1 MLLIKKIS
9 KSFNLKKNKQNL
21 VLKKFT
27 KEIELSTF
35 NYIEGSNGSG
45 KTTFFKILSGDIL
58 PDEGELLFNDHKLN
72 NCDVAY
78 IGTNDRSFYWRLSV
92 FDNLS
97 FFNNLFNTTDNINI
111 SLLMDELG
119 ISDLKNKK
127 FMDLSQGQKQKVNI
141 CRGFLKKSKIIIFDE
156 ALSSTDQEF
165 KKTFKLKLEELL
177 NRNQKIIVFWASH
190 DSEIIEDFVVKKIHA
205 EEFLNDG

>member
-1 MLLIKKIS
+1 MLSIKKIS
-9 KSFNLKKNKQNL
+9 KSFNLKKNKKNI

-27 KEIELSTF
+27 KVIERGTY

-58 PDEGELLFNDHKLN
+58 PDEGELLFNGHRLI

-92 FDNLS
+92 FDNLA
-97 FFNNLFNTTDNINI
+97 FFNNLFNTTDNMNI

-119 ISDLKNKK
+119 ISDLKDKK

-177 NRNQKIIVFWASH
+177 NKNQKIIVFWASH
-190 DSEIIEDFVVKKIHA
+190 DSEIIEDIMAKKIHA

>member
-1 MLLIKKIS
+1 MLSIKKIS
-9 KSFNLKKNKQNL
+9 KSFNLKKNKTNT
-21 VLKKFT
+21 VLKNFT
-27 KEIELSTF
+27 RKIELSTF

-58 PDEGELLFNDHKLN
+58 PDEGEILFNDHKLIN
-72 NCDVAY
+72 SDVAY

-92 FDNLS
+92 FDNLT
-97 FFNNLFNTTDNINI
+97 FFNNLFNSTDNINI

-119 ISDLKNKK
+119 IFNLKDKK

-141 CRGFLKKSKIIIFDE
+141 CRGFLKKSKIMIFDE

-177 NRNQKIIVFWASH
+177 NKNKKIIVFWASH
-190 DSEIIEDFVVKKIHA
+190 DSETIEDFMVKKIHA
-205 EEFLNDG
+205 EEFLNDE

>member
-1 MLLIKKIS
+1 MLSIKKIS
-9 KSFNLKKNKQNL
+9 KSFSLKKNKKNT

-27 KEIELSTF
+27 KNIELNTF
-35 NYIEGSNGSG
+35 NYVEGSNGSG

-58 PDEGELLFNDHKLN
+58 PDEGELLLN
-72 NCDVAY
+72 GHNLINSDVSY

-111 SLLMDELG
+111 GLLMDELG
-119 ISDLKNKK
+119 ISSLKDKK

-165 KKTFKLKLEELL
+165 IKTFKLKLEEIL
-177 NRNQKIIVFWASH
+177 NKNQKIIVFWASH
-190 DSEIIEDFVVKKIHA
+190 DSAIIEDFTAKKMNA
-205 EEFLNDG
+205 KEFLNDR

>member
-1 MLLIKKIS
+1 MLSIKKIS
-9 KSFNLKKNKQNL
+9 KSFDLKKNKKNI

-27 KEIELSTF
+27 KEIGLNTF
-35 NYIEGSNGSG
+35 NYIKGSNGSG

-58 PDEGELLFNDHKLN
+58 PDEGEILFNDHKLIN
-72 NCDVAY
+72 SDVAY

-92 FDNLS
+92 FDNLT
-97 FFNNLFNTTDNINI
+97 FFNNLFNSTDNINI

-119 ISDLKNKK
+119 IFNLKDKK

-141 CRGFLKKSKIIIFDE
+141 CRGFLKKSKIMIFDE

-177 NRNQKIIVFWASH
+177 NQNKKIIVFWASH
-190 DSEIIEDFVVKKIHA
+190 DSETIEDFMVNKIHA
-205 EEFLNDG
+205 EEFLNDE

>member
-1 MLLIKKIS
+1 MLSIKKIS
-9 KSFNLKKNKQNL
+9 KSFNLKKNKKNI

-27 KEIELSTF
+27 KKIERSTF

-58 PDEGELLFNDHKLN
+58 PDEGELLLNDNKLIKS
-72 NCDVAY
+72 DVAY

-97 FFNNLFNTTDNINI
+97 FFNNLFNTTDNINVN
-111 SLLMDELG
+111 SLMDELG
-119 ISDLKNKK
+119 IRDLKDKK

-165 KKTFKLKLEELL
+165 KKTFKLKLEKLL
-177 NRNQKIIVFWASH
+177 NKNKKIIVFWASH
-190 DSEIIEDFVVKKIHA
+190 DSEIIEDFIAKKIHA
-205 EEFLNDG
+205 EEFLNDR

>member
-1 MLLIKKIS
+1 MLSIKKIS
-9 KSFNLKKNKQNL
+9 KSFNLKKNKKNL
-21 VLKKFT
+21 VLKKYT
-27 KEIELSTF
+27 KEIELGTF

-97 FFNNLFNTTDNINI
+97 FFNNLFNTIDNINI

-119 ISDLKNKK
+119 ISDLKDKK

-165 KKTFKLKLEELL
+165 KKTFELKLEELL
-177 NRNQKIIVFWASH
+177 NKNQKIIVFWASH
-190 DSEIIEDFVVKKIHA
+190 DSEIIEDFMVEKIHA

>member
-1 MLLIKKIS
+1 MLSIKKIS
-9 KSFNLKKNKQNL
+9 KSFNLKKNKKNI

-58 PDEGELLFNDHKLN
+58 PDEGELLFNGHRLIN
-72 NCDVAY
+72 GDVAY

-92 FDNLS
+92 FDNLA
-97 FFNNLFNTTDNINI
+97 FFNNLFNTTDNMNI

-119 ISDLKNKK
+119 ISDLKDKK

-156 ALSSTDQEF
+156 ALCSTDQEF

-177 NRNQKIIVFWASH
+177 NKNQKIIVFWASH
-190 DSEIIEDFVVKKIHA
+190 DSEIIEDIMAKKIHA

>member
-1 MLLIKKIS
+1 MLSIKKIS
-9 KSFNLKKNKQNL
+9 KSFHLKKNKKNI

-27 KEIELSTF
+27 KKIELNTF

-58 PDEGELLFNDHKLN
+58 PDEGEILFNDHKLIN
-72 NCDVAY
+72 SDVAY

-92 FDNLS
+92 FDNLT
-97 FFNNLFNTTDNINI
+97 FFNNLFNSTDNINI

-119 ISDLKNKK
+119 KFNLKDKK

-141 CRGFLKKSKIIIFDE
+141 CRGFLKKSKIMIFDE

-177 NRNQKIIVFWASH
+177 NKNKKIIVFWASH
-190 DSEIIEDFVVKKIHA
+190 DSETIEDFMVKKIHA
-205 EEFLNDG
+205 EEFLNDE

>member
-1 MLLIKKIS
+1 MLSIKKIS
-9 KSFNLKKNKQNL
+9 KSFDLKKNKKNI
-21 VLKKFT
+21 VLKNFT
-27 KEIELSTF
+27 RKIELNTF

-45 KTTFFKILSGDIL
+45 KTTFFKILSGDII
-58 PDEGELLFNDHKLN
+58 PDEGELLLNDHTLIHS
-72 NCDVAY
+72 DVAY

-97 FFNNLFNTTDNINI
+97 FFNSLFNTTDNVDIN
-111 SLLMDELG
+111 SLMVELG
-119 ISDLKNKK
+119 IFDLKDKK

-165 KKTFKLKLEELL
+165 IKTFKLKLEELL
-177 NRNQKIIVFWASH
+177 DKNKKRIVFWASH
-190 DSEIIEDFVVKKIHA
+190 DSAIIEDFMAKKINA
-205 EEFLNDG
+205 KEFLSDG

>member
-92 FDNLS
+92 FDNLF

-119 ISDLKNKK
+119 IFDLKDKK

-141 CRGFLKKSKIIIFDE
+141 CRGFLKESKIIIFDE

-177 NRNQKIIVFWASH
+177 NKNKKIIVFWASH
-190 DSEIIEDFVVKKIHA
+190 DSETIEDFMVKKIHA
-205 EEFLNDG
+205 EEFLNDE

>member
-1 MLLIKKIS
+1 MLSIKKIS
-9 KSFNLKKNKQNL
+9 KSFNSKKNKKNI

-35 NYIEGSNGSG
+35 NRIEGSNGSG

-58 PDEGELLFNDHKLN
+58 PDEGKLLLNDHKLIKS
-72 NCDVAY
+72 DVAY

-119 ISDLKNKK
+119 IRDLKDKK

-165 KKTFKLKLEELL
+165 KKIFKLKLEELL
-177 NRNQKIIVFWASH
+177 NKNQKIIVFWASH
-190 DSEIIEDFVVKKIHA
+190 DSEIIEDFLTKKIHA

>member
-1 MLLIKKIS
+1 MLSIKKIS
-9 KSFNLKKNKQNL
+9 KSFNLKKNKKNI

-27 KEIELSTF
+27 KVIERGTY

-58 PDEGELLFNDHKLN
+58 PDEGELLFNDHNLIN
-72 NCDVAY
+72 SDVSY

-97 FFNNLFNTTDNINI
+97 FFNNLFNPTDNVNI
-111 SLLMDELG
+111 SSLMDEFG
-119 ISDLKNKK
+119 ISNLKDKK
-127 FMDLSQGQKQKVNI
+127 FMELSQGQKQKVNI
-141 CRGFLKKSKIIIFDE
+141 CRGFLKKSKILIFDE

-177 NRNQKIIVFWASH
+177 NKNQKIIVFWASH
-190 DSEIIEDFVVKKIHA
+190 DSEIIGDFMAKKINA
-205 EEFLNDG
+205 EEFLIGR

>member
-1 MLLIKKIS
+1 MLSIKKIS
-9 KSFNLKKNKQNL
+9 KSFNLKKNKKNI

-27 KEIELSTF
+27 KEIELSAF

-58 PDEGELLFNDHKLN
+58 PDEGELLFNDHKLIN
-72 NCDVAY
+72 HDVAY

-97 FFNNLFNTTDNINI
+97 FFNNLFNTADNINI

-119 ISDLKNKK
+119 ISDLKDKK

-177 NRNQKIIVFWASH
+177 NKNQKIIVFWASH
-190 DSEIIEDFVVKKIHA
+190 DPEIIEDFMTMKIHA

>member
-1 MLLIKKIS
+1 MLSIKKIS
-9 KSFNLKKNKQNL
+9 KSFHLKKNKKNI

-27 KEIELSTF
+27 KKIELNTF

-58 PDEGELLFNDHKLN
+58 PDEGELLLNDQKLIN
-72 NCDVAY
+72 SDVAY

-97 FFNNLFNTTDNINI
+97 FFNNLFNTKDNINI
-111 SLLMDELG
+111 NLLMDELG
-119 ISDLKNKK
+119 IFDLKDKK

-141 CRGFLKKSKIIIFDE
+141 CRWFLKKSEIIIFDE
-156 ALSSTDQEF
+156 ALSSTDKEF
-165 KKTFKLKLEELL
+165 IKTFKLKIEELL
-177 NRNQKIIVFWASH
+177 NMSQKKIVFWASH
-190 DSEIIEDFVVKKIHA
+190 DLEIIEDYMTKKINA
-205 EEFLNDG
+205 KEFLNDG

>member
-1 MLLIKKIS
+1 MLSIKKIS
-9 KSFNLKKNKQNL
+9 KSFNLKKNKKNI

-27 KEIELSTF
+27 KVIERGTY

-58 PDEGELLFNDHKLN
+58 PDEGELLFNDHNLIN
-72 NCDVAY
+72 SDVSY

-97 FFNNLFNTTDNINI
+97 FFNNLFNPTDNVNI
-111 SLLMDELG
+111 SLLMDELD
-119 ISDLKNKK
+119 ISNLKDKK
-127 FMDLSQGQKQKVNI
+127 FMELSQGQKQKVNI
-141 CRGFLKKSKIIIFDE
+141 CRGFLKKSKILIFDE

-165 KKTFKLKLEELL
+165 KKTFKLKLEEFL
-177 NRNQKIIVFWASH
+177 NKNQKIIVFWASH
-190 DSEIIEDFVVKKIHA
+190 DSEIIGDFMAKKINA
-205 EEFLNDG
+205 EEFLIGR

>member
-1 MLLIKKIS
+1 MLSIKKIS
-9 KSFNLKKNKQNL
+9 KSFNLKKNKKNI

-27 KEIELSTF
+27 KVIERGTY

-58 PDEGELLFNDHKLN
+58 PDEGELLFNDHNLIN
-72 NCDVAY
+72 SDVSY

-97 FFNNLFNTTDNINI
+97 FFNNLFNPTDNVNI
-111 SLLMDELG
+111 SLLMDELD
-119 ISDLKNKK
+119 ISNLKDKK
-127 FMDLSQGQKQKVNI
+127 FMELSQGQKQKVNI
-141 CRGFLKKSKIIIFDE
+141 CRGFLKKSKILIFDE

-177 NRNQKIIVFWASH
+177 NKNQKIIVFWASH
-190 DSEIIEDFVVKKIHA
+190 DSEIIGDFMAKKINA
-205 EEFLNDG
+205 EEFLIGR

>member
-1 MLLIKKIS
+1 MLSIKKLS
-9 KSFNLKKNKQNL
+9 KSFDLKKNKKNI
-21 VLKKFT
+21 VLKNFT
-27 KEIELSTF
+27 RKIELNTF

-45 KTTFFKILSGDIL
+45 KTTFFKILSGDII
-58 PDEGELLFNDHKLN
+58 PDAGELLLNDHTLIHS
-72 NCDVAY
+72 DVAY

-97 FFNNLFNTTDNINI
+97 FFNNLFNTTDNFDIN
-111 SLLMDELG
+111 SLMVELG
-119 ISDLKNKK
+119 IFDLKDKK

-165 KKTFKLKLEELL
+165 IKTFKLKLEELL
-177 NRNQKIIVFWASH
+177 DKNKKRIVFWASH
-190 DSEIIEDFVVKKIHA
+190 DLTIIEDFMAKKINA
-205 EEFLNDG
+205 KEFLRDG

>member
-1 MLLIKKIS
+1 MLSIKKIS
-9 KSFNLKKNKQNL
+9 KSFDLKKNKKNI

-27 KEIELSTF
+27 KEIGLNTF
-35 NYIEGSNGSG
+35 NYIKGSNGSG

-58 PDEGELLFNDHKLN
+58 PDEGEILFNDHKLIN
-72 NCDVAY
+72 SDVAY

-92 FDNLS
+92 FDNLT
-97 FFNNLFNTTDNINI
+97 FFNNLFNSTDNINI

-119 ISDLKNKK
+119 IFDLKDKK

-141 CRGFLKKSKIIIFDE
+141 CRGFLKESKIIIFDE

-177 NRNQKIIVFWASH
+177 NKNKKIIVFWASH
-190 DSEIIEDFVVKKIHA
+190 DLKNIEDFIVKKMHA
-205 EEFLNDG
+205 EEFLNDE

>member
-1 MLLIKKIS
+1 M
-9 KSFNLKKNKQNL
+9 
-21 VLKKFT
+21 
-27 KEIELSTF
+27 
-35 NYIEGSNGSG
+35 
-45 KTTFFKILSGDIL
+45 SGDIL

-92 FDNLS
+92 FDNLF

-119 ISDLKNKK
+119 ISDLKDKK

-165 KKTFKLKLEELL
+165 IKTFKLKLEELL
-177 NRNQKIIVFWASH
+177 NKPKKIVWASH
-190 DSEIIEDFVVKKIHA
+190 DSEIIED
-205 EEFLNDG
+205 L

>member
-1 MLLIKKIS
+1 MLSIKKIS
-9 KSFNLKKNKQNL
+9 KSFDLKKNKKNI

-27 KEIELSTF
+27 KEIGLNTF
-35 NYIEGSNGSG
+35 NYIKGSNGSG

-58 PDEGELLFNDHKLN
+58 PDEGEILFNDHKLIN
-72 NCDVAY
+72 SDVAY

-92 FDNLS
+92 FDNLT
-97 FFNNLFNTTDNINI
+97 FFNNLFNSTDNINI

-119 ISDLKNKK
+119 IFNLKDKK

-141 CRGFLKKSKIIIFDE
+141 CRGFLKKSKIMIFDE

-177 NRNQKIIVFWASH
+177 NKNKKIIVFWASH
-190 DSEIIEDFVVKKIHA
+190 DSETIEDFMVKKIHA
-205 EEFLNDG
+205 EEFLNDE

>member
-1 MLLIKKIS
+1 MLSIKKIS
-9 KSFNLKKNKQNL
+9 KSFNVKKNKKNI

-27 KEIELSTF
+27 KEIERSTF

-58 PDEGELLFNDHKLN
+58 PDEGELLFNDHKLIKS
-72 NCDVAY
+72 DVSY

-119 ISDLKNKK
+119 ISDLKDKK
-127 FMDLSQGQKQKVNI
+127 FMNLSQGQKQKVNI

-177 NRNQKIIVFWASH
+177 NKNQKIIVFWASH
-190 DSEIIEDFVVKKIHA
+190 DSEIIEDFKAKKIHA
-205 EEFLNDG
+205 EEFLIGR

>member
-1 MLLIKKIS
+1 MLSIKKIS
-9 KSFNLKKNKQNL
+9 KSFNQKNNKKNI
-21 VLKKFT
+21 VLQKFT
-27 KEIELSTF
+27 KEIELNTF

-58 PDEGELLFNDHKLN
+58 PDEGELLLNEHKLIN
-72 NCDVAY
+72 SDVAY

-92 FDNLS
+92 FDNLT

-119 ISDLKNKK
+119 IFDLKDKK

-141 CRGFLKKSKIIIFDE
+141 CRGFLKESKIIIFDE

-177 NRNQKIIVFWASH
+177 NKNKKIIVFWASH
-190 DSEIIEDFVVKKIHA
+190 DSENIEDFIVKKMNA
-205 EEFLNDG
+205 EEFLNDE

>member
-1 MLLIKKIS
+1 MLSIKKIS
-9 KSFNLKKNKQNL
+9 KSFHLKKNKKNI
-21 VLKKFT
+21 VLKEFSK
-27 KEIELSTF
+27 KIELNTF

-58 PDEGELLFNDHKLN
+58 PDEGELLLNDQKLIN
-72 NCDVAY
+72 SDVAY

-97 FFNNLFNTTDNINI
+97 FFNNLFNTKDNINI
-111 SLLMDELG
+111 NLLMDELG
-119 ISDLKNKK
+119 IFDLKDKK

-156 ALSSTDQEF
+156 ALSSTDKEF
-165 KKTFKLKLEELL
+165 IKTFKLKIEKLL
-177 NRNQKIIVFWASH
+177 NMSQKKIVFWASH
-190 DSEIIEDFVVKKIHA
+190 DSKIIEDYMTKKINA
-205 EEFLNDG
+205 KEFLNDG

>member
-92 FDNLS
+92 FDNLF

>member
-1 MLLIKKIS
+1 MLSIKKIS
-9 KSFNLKKNKQNL
+9 KSFDLKKNKKNI

-27 KEIELSTF
+27 KEIGLNTF
-35 NYIEGSNGSG
+35 NYIKGSNGSG

-58 PDEGELLFNDHKLN
+58 PDEGEILFNDHKLIN
-72 NCDVAY
+72 SDVAY

-97 FFNNLFNTTDNINI
+97 FFNNLFNTTDNVNI

-119 ISDLKNKK
+119 IRDLKEKK

-177 NRNQKIIVFWASH
+177 NKNQKIIVFWASH
-190 DSEIIEDFVVKKIHA
+190 DSEIIEDFSTKKIHA
-205 EEFLNDG
+205 EEFLNDR

>member
-1 MLLIKKIS
+1 MLSIKKIS

-190 DSEIIEDFVVKKIHA
+190 DSEIIEDFIVKKIHA

>member
-1 MLLIKKIS
+1 MLSIKKIS
-9 KSFNLKKNKQNL
+9 KSFDLKKNKKNI

-27 KEIELSTF
+27 KEIGLNTF
-35 NYIEGSNGSG
+35 NYIKGSNGSG

-58 PDEGELLFNDHKLN
+58 PDEGEILFNDHKLIN
-72 NCDVAY
+72 SDVAY

-92 FDNLS
+92 FDNLT

-119 ISDLKNKK
+119 IFDLKDKK

-177 NRNQKIIVFWASH
+177 NKNKKIIVFWASH
-190 DSEIIEDFVVKKIHA
+190 DSETIEDFMVKKIHA
-205 EEFLNDG
+205 EEFLNDE